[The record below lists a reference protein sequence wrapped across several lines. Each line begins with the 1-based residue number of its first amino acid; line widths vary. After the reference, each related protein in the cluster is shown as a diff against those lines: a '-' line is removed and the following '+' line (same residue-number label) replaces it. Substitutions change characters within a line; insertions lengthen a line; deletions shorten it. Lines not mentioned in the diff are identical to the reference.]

1 MKIRNGVQSVT
12 NEEIDKEPAGQQL
25 DSWVAE
31 KVMGWRVVDSDMED
45 TAKAIYKTF
54 AVKDDDG
61 LGVRRPL
68 NNAVNG
74 WGYDDFNPSTN
85 ITDAMEVVEKVWP
98 LVNCSS
104 GYGTYRFQLNRRD
117 GDGMW
122 ICELATDPQGDWKTH
137 RVGEAP
143 TAPLAIC
150 RASLKA
156 VMK

>member
-85 ITDAMEVVEKVWP
+85 ITDAWEVVETLISWKKYIHIVYTE
-98 LVNCSS
+98 
-104 GYGTYRFQLNRRD
+104 GKYYIGGAT
-117 GDGMW
+117 
-122 ICELATDPQGDWKTH
+122 CELVPHGDWDWENDS
-137 RVGEAP
+137 GMADAP
-143 TAPLAIC
+143 TAPLAIS
-150 RASLKA
+150 RAALKA